1 MRRSILITGCSSGIG
16 FDSALKFQQRGWQ
29 VIASCRNAA
38 DAKFLKNTYGLDI
51 VCIDYEKPA
60 TIENGFKEALALTG
74 GRLDVLF
81 NNGAYAIL
89 AAVEDVPTDAL
100 RAIFEAN
107 FFGWH
112 TLTRL
117 ALPVMFAQK
126 SGRII
131 QNSSVLGFA
140 AMRFRGAYVAS
151 KFALEGLTDTLR
163 LELDGSGVHAILIE
177 PGPIRTKIREN
188 AFLQFNKWINWQEAR
203 QKSTYQNKLI
213 PRLSM
218 ENPGKDLFELPA
230 ASASEAVWKASTARK
245 PRARYRVTW
254 ATTLMMLTKR
264 LTPTWLADNISKRH

>member
-1 MRRSILITGCSSGIG
+1 MKSILITGCSSGIG
-16 FDSALKFQQRGWQ
+16 LDSALAFRDTGWK
-29 VIASCRNAA
+29 VIASCRKPA
-38 DAKFLKNTYGLDI
+38 DCAMMRDHHKI
-51 VCIDYEKPA
+51 HSICIDYEDETSIIK
-60 TIENGFKEALALTG
+60 GFADALEFTG
-74 GRLDVLF
+74 GHLDILF
-81 NNGAYAIL
+81 NNGAYGIP

-140 AMRFRGAYVAS
+140 AMRFRGAYVAC

-203 QKSTYQNKLI
+203 QKSTYQN
-213 PRLSM
+213 
-218 ENPGKDLFELPA
+218 
-230 ASASEAVWKASTARK
+230 
-245 PRARYRVTW
+245 
-254 ATTLMMLTKR
+254 
-264 LTPTWLADNISKRH
+264 